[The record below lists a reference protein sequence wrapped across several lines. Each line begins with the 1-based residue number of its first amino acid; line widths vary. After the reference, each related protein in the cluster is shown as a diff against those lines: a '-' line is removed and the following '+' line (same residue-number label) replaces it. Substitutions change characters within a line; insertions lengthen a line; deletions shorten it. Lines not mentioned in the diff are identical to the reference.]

1 MYQSTTTTIIIVIT
15 SQPTTQQQVCS
26 LTTYQKMI
34 EYIKED
40 RQLEV
45 FLISYFFCVH
55 TKNNTLSK
63 EIMNKT
69 LRKN

>member
-1 MYQSTTTTIIIVIT
+1 MYQSTTIIVIT
-15 SQPTTQQQVCS
+15 SQPTTQKQVCS

-40 RQLEV
+40 RQVGV
-45 FLISYFFCVH
+45 FLISYFICVH
-55 TKNNTLSK
+55 TKSNTLSK

>member
-1 MYQSTTTTIIIVIT
+1 M
-15 SQPTTQQQVCS
+15 QQQVCS
-26 LTTYQKMI
+26 LTTYRKMI

-45 FLISYFFCVH
+45 FLISYFICVH
-55 TKNNTLSK
+55 TKSNTLSK